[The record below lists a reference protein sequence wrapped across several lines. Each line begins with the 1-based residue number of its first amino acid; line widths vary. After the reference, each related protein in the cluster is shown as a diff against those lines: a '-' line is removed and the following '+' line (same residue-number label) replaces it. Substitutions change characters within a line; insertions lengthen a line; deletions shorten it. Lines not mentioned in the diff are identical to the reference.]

1 LNKPIRQRSFAATL
15 PLKFHVELP
24 MFSLGVCVSTMTT
37 TAARTIL
44 AVLALMLFAF
54 SARAQA
60 NDAGKLACSN
70 EIPVGVRVV
79 KLPAAELH
87 NVAVSDFALSTGKDG
102 ATYNLAMEVKNGTAD
117 WCITSFTL
125 AYKFQ
130 DARGQEWTAYEYPAV
145 TRFTTK
151 PATDPAVKPKK
162 PIREGPKHSVGLSPG
177 QDESRVVFDVYDY
190 IQPRPLEI
198 FDGFHLTSGE
208 IKSCLGYMLT
218 KSK

>member
-1 LNKPIRQRSFAATL
+1 
-15 PLKFHVELP
+15 
-24 MFSLGVCVSTMTT
+24 MTT
-37 TAARTIL
+37 TAVRTIL
-44 AVLALMLFAF
+44 AVLALMLCAP

-60 NDAGKLACSN
+60 NDAGKLACAT

-79 KLPAAELH
+79 KLPEGELH
-87 NVAVSDFALSTGKDG
+87 KVAVSDFALSTSKDVT
-102 ATYNLAMEVKNGTAD
+102 TYNLAMRVKNGTAD

-130 DARGQEWTAYEYPAV
+130 DARGQEWIAYEYPAV
-145 TRFTTK
+145 KRFSAK
-151 PATDPAVKPKK
+151 PPDPAPKPKK
-162 PIREGPKHSVGLSPG
+162 GAAEGPKHSVGLSPG
-177 QDESRVVFDVYDY
+177 QDEDRVVFDVYDY
-190 IQPRPLEI
+190 IQPRPLEV

>member
-1 LNKPIRQRSFAATL
+1 MTATA
-15 PLKFHVELP
+15 KR
-24 MFSLGVCVSTMTT
+24 TM
-37 TAARTIL
+37 L
-44 AVLALMLFAF
+44 SVLALVLFAV

-79 KLPAAELH
+79 KLPVAELH

-102 ATYNLAMEVKNGTAD
+102 ATYNLAMEIKNGTAD

-145 TRFTTK
+145 KRFSTK
-151 PATDPAVKPKK
+151 LAPDPAVKPKK
-162 PIREGPKHSVGLSPG
+162 PTPEGPKHSVGLSPG
-177 QDESRVVFDVYDY
+177 QDENRVVFDVYDY